1 MTRQKEYPMMQPHS
15 PQIDAPSSPNSATS
29 STINSLTSEK
39 TLVSFTPVADIQPE
53 ACASSAHSARHW
65 AVSRKVAV
73 SLGAITCFLVV
84 TLTTSIYIASIPGI
98 MAEFQV
104 GRTLAILP
112 VTLYALGFAIG
123 PMCTSALSE
132 EFGRQYV
139 YKISLLLHFAFTLW
153 GGFARNFCTI
163 AVCRAISG
171 LVGSPSVSVFAGV
184 LNDLWQMPEDR
195 LGVPLFV
202 LYGLGGAAAPEIG
215 PVIGEAVVA
224 VYGWRSS
231 FWLTAILVG
240 ACILGMICVPETFEP
255 EILRKK
261 LKLPRRDPRKALA
274 PAFLRPIHLLWA
286 EPIVLPTAAIVTMSQ
301 IVIFILYAGYPVILE
316 RTYQFSPYQVGLA
329 FLPILVGTLLAA
341 PVLSMVDRRKRR
353 LNRSVPE
360 DNLPGA
366 MLAAILLP
374 ISLLW
379 LAWTAR
385 PMVHWIC
392 PLLAG
397 IPYGLG
403 FALSQ
408 LSYPLYKNEV
418 YGAELGASAIAVDVA
433 MRYLFSSVFPL
444 FTIDLIDSIG
454 FDWTMTACAVVMM
467 VLTPVPWLLQKF
479 GAQLRS
485 RSRYAKKV
493 PIMTGQQNESREAT
507 RGDDGTVFSAPYSP
521 V

>member
-1 MTRQKEYPMMQPHS
+1 
-15 PQIDAPSSPNSATS
+15 
-29 STINSLTSEK
+29 
-39 TLVSFTPVADIQPE
+39 
-53 ACASSAHSARHW
+53 
-65 AVSRKVAV
+65 
-73 SLGAITCFLVV
+73 
-84 TLTTSIYIASIPGI
+84 
-98 MAEFQV
+98 MAQFQV

-139 YKISLLLHFAFTLW
+139 FKVSLLLHFAFTLG
-153 GGFARNFCTI
+153 GGFAQNYRTV
-163 AVCRAISG
+163 AVCRALSG
-171 LVGSPSVSVFAGV
+171 VAGSPSVSVFAGV
-184 LNDLWQMPEDR
+184 LNDLWKMPGDR

-240 ACILGMICVPETFEP
+240 ACFLGMMFVPETFEP
-255 EILRKK
+255 EILRKQ
-261 LKLPRRDPRKALA
+261 LQRPRCDPRAALGQ
-274 PAFLRPIHLLWA
+274 AFLRPMQLLWA
-286 EPIVLPTAAIVTMSQ
+286 EPIVLPTAIIVTMSQ
-301 IVIFILYAGYPVILE
+301 IVIFILYAGFPVVLE

-329 FLPILVGTLLAA
+329 FLPFLIGTLLAA
-341 PVLSMVDRRKRR
+341 PILFMVDRRKRG
-353 LNRSVPE
+353 LDRSVPE

-366 MLAAILLP
+366 MLAALLLP

-379 LAWTAR
+379 LGWTTRSAI
-385 PMVHWIC
+385 HWAC

-418 YGAELGASAIAVDVA
+418 YGAELGASALAVDVA
-433 MRYLFSSVFPL
+433 MRYLFSSFFPL
-444 FTIDLIDSIG
+444 FTNNLIDSIG
-454 FDWTMTACAVVMM
+454 FDWTMTACAIFMI
-467 VLTPVPWLLQKF
+467 LLAPVPWLLWKF
-479 GAQLRS
+479 GSGLRN
-485 RSRYAKKV
+485 RSKYAKGLS
-493 PIMTGQQNESREAT
+493 PAAREDGQSRRYRNDLGNQST
-507 RGDDGTVFSAPYSP
+507 PHPLV
-521 V
+521 